1 MCTPLLCHIYPPLA
15 LGYSLVSMNWLR
27 KNVLSYFVSVDDEQV
42 QGNGTGGRKKSQG
55 PVLLNLPP
63 HVPPRPNQGLRWA
76 SERLKKD
83 ADGDEAHEFLEVEQR

>member
-1 MCTPLLCHIYPPLA
+1 
-15 LGYSLVSMNWLR
+15 MNWFR
-27 KNVLSYFVSVDDEQV
+27 QNVLSYFVRGNDENE
-42 QGNGTGGRKKSQG
+42 QGDAPGSRKTSQG

>member
-1 MCTPLLCHIYPPLA
+1 MYQNSPSVT

-27 KNVLSYFVSVDDEQV
+27 KNVLSYFVPVDDEQ
-42 QGNGTGGRKKSQG
+42 GHDKAAGSRKKSQG
-55 PVLLNLPP
+55 PVLLNLPA